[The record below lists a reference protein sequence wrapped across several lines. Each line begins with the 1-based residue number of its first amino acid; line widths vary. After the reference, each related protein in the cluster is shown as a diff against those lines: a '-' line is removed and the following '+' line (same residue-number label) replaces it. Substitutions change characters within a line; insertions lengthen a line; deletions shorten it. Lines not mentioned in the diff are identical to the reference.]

1 MIDTV
6 TSPGVQVL
14 DLFGPVLLVIGLGV
28 VAFLVLEVLHVV
40 ALSLWLAAQGRR
52 TRPRGVLLAAL
63 CLAAVVPGLGSP
75 PLAAQVAGA
84 QAAAAQP
91 QPRFTR
97 IFGSDSMQITNPALS
112 PDGRWIVF
120 NSGGEGGVYLWVV
133 PAGGGAPI
141 QLTSGRHDDWFPRWF
156 PSGDRIAFASN
167 RPSPPGE
174 ETTRYVMTIP
184 FDARTGR
191 SAGPAQQ
198 VSLESGYFPAVSP
211 DGRWILFEA
220 FGLPGTRRLM
230 VVPSTG
236 GTARTVVPSK
246 SYGGRP
252 EWSPDGR
259 AIYFV
264 DRVSGGPE
272 RTLMRVSADSGQ
284 PQRLWSTPRGMRALN
299 TTARQALT
307 LSDVSLPGSPVAQ
320 VFTFEGRPVAS
331 VPLHRNMDPSSFTGD
346 GRSVLAVVSDRVAP
360 IRVLPVAGGPSR
372 TLTEAREYDELD
384 TWTADAGRL
393 AVRTRMNGHAT
404 LLDIP
409 IDGGQAAE
417 IATPP
422 EATRTMLSPDRN
434 HLFYVVTDSATSRKS
449 LRVRRLSDGRTREIA
464 RDLVDPTG
472 VPITGP
478 GGSPFSGAEIL
489 YAERRGDRFELRACA
504 PEGEPHVLRSFPASF
519 ADNRSFGGVGVQG
532 ERVAWTDVLGD
543 SSALLVAEGRNGA
556 PRRVAT
562 MRGSLYQPVWSPDGR
577 WIAASYGAP
586 GTSLRYAVL
595 VVGVTP
601 GGLPSAPPR
610 LVEAGLVVGWD
621 IKWLPDSRAV
631 TVFGMSGQGST
642 PGVWLVSLREGDQP
656 VKLTRDDPS
665 AMWSYSLSPDGRYI
679 AYPAEI
685 PRGSSIWR
693 LDLGEVLAE
702 GRRGTRR

>member
-1 MIDTV
+1 MIDTG
-6 TSPGVQVL
+6 TGNHIRQ
-14 DLFGPVLLVIGLGV
+14 
-28 VAFLVLEVLHVV
+28 A
-40 ALSLWLAAQGRR
+40 ALRSA
-52 TRPRGVLLAAL
+52 LLAAL
-63 CLAAVVPGLGSP
+63 GMAALAGVVPR
-75 PLAAQVAGA
+75 PLAAQLAGA
-84 QAAAAQP
+84 QAAAART

-97 IFGSDSMQITNPALS
+97 IFGSDSMGIMNPALS

-120 NSGGEGGVYLWVV
+120 NSGGEGGSNLWVV

-141 QLTSGRHDDWFPRWF
+141 QLTSGRHDDYFPRWF

-167 RPSPPGE
+167 RPSSPGE

-184 FDARTGR
+184 FEARTGR

-198 VSLESGYFPAVSP
+198 VSLEPGYFPAVSP
-211 DGRWILFEA
+211 DGRWILFEG

-230 VVPSTG
+230 VVPSAG
-236 GTARTVVPSK
+236 GTARTVVRSK

-259 AIYFV
+259 EIYFV
-264 DRVSGGPE
+264 DRVSGVSE

-284 PQRLWSTPRGMRALN
+284 PQPLWSTPRRIPALN

-331 VPLHRNMDPSSFTGD
+331 VPLHRNMSPSSFTGD
-346 GRSVLAVVSDRVAP
+346 GRSILATVSDAVAP
-360 IRVLPVAGGPSR
+360 IRVVPVAGGHSR
-372 TLTEAREYDELD
+372 TLTEAREYDEPD
-384 TWTADAGRL
+384 TWTADAGHL

-404 LLDIP
+404 LLDIQ

-422 EATRTMLSPDRN
+422 EATRTTLSPDRN
-434 HLFYVVTDSATSRKS
+434 HLFYVVTDSATSRGS

-464 RDLVDPTG
+464 RDLVSPPQFTR
-472 VPITGP
+472 GP

-489 YAERRGDRFELRACA
+489 YAERRGDRLELRSCA
-504 PEGEPHVLRSFPASF
+504 PEGEPRLLRSFPAASF
-519 ADNRSFGGVGVQG
+519 ADRSGFSGFTVHG
-532 ERVAWTDVLGD
+532 EHFAWTDVLGD
-543 SSALLVAEGRNGA
+543 SSALLVAEGLNGA

-562 MRGSLYQPVWSPDGR
+562 VPGGLYEPVWSPDGR

-586 GTSLRYAVL
+586 GASLRYAVL

-631 TVFGMSGQGST
+631 TVLGMSGQGS
-642 PGVWLVSLREGDQP
+642 PGVWLVSLREGDSP
-656 VKLTRDDPS
+656 VNLTRDDPS
-665 AMWSYSLSPDGRYI
+665 MMWSYSLSPDGRYI
-679 AYPAEI
+679 AYPAEV

-693 LDLGEVLAE
+693 IDLP
-702 GRRGTRR
+702 R